1 MIQGNIKVIDAVSN
15 KAVPLP
21 VTPGT
26 SLLATNSFQFLNEL
40 NIDRLYMS
48 ACEMP
53 EVIVREHLLTLQLS
67 PQHLFETWEDGQ
79 LKQIH
84 KGVGSVTLA
93 PAGFRFRGR
102 WDRDVEILILTL
114 KPAAIRGASSR
125 RLIAKCA
132 AQLHDTNQTELVR
145 CTGRLDSQIW
155 HLGLALEAEFKEGNP
170 NCRYFW
176 ESLTNALALRVLKQ
190 YSAKEPKIQHYCG
203 GLSPHQLRRTIEY
216 INDNLATHLSL
227 NVLAAMLGMSP
238 YYFERLFKQSV
249 GCTPHQYILQRR
261 IERAKQLLR
270 TTQLS
275 IMEIAF
281 QVGCKNH
288 SHFSK
293 LFRKLTGIS
302 PRTYRNSL

>member
-15 KAVPLP
+15 KALPLP

-26 SLLATNSFQFLNEL
+26 SLLATTSFQFLNEL

-48 ACEMP
+48 AYEMP

-67 PQHLFETWEDGQ
+67 PQHLFETWEEGQ

-84 KGVGSVTLA
+84 KGVGSVTLP

-114 KPAAIRGASSR
+114 KPAV
-125 RLIAKCA
+125 IAKCA

-155 HLGLALEAEFKEGNP
+155 HLGLALEAELKEGNP
-170 NCRYFW
+170 NGRYFW

-190 YSAKEPKIQHYCG
+190 YSVFEPKIQHYCG
-203 GLSPHQLRRTIEY
+203 GLSPYQLRHTIEY
-216 INDNLATHLSL
+216 INDNLGTHLSL
-227 NVLAAMLGMSP
+227 NILAAMLGMSP
-238 YYFERLFKQSV
+238 YYFERLFKQSI
-249 GCTPHQYILQRR
+249 GCTPHQ
-261 IERAKQLLR
+261 
-270 TTQLS
+270 
-275 IMEIAF
+275 
-281 QVGCKNH
+281 
-288 SHFSK
+288 
-293 LFRKLTGIS
+293 
-302 PRTYRNSL
+302 

>member
-1 MIQGNIKVIDAVSN
+1 VVEGNIKVIDAVS
-15 KAVPLP
+15 KKVVPLP

-26 SLLATNSFQFLNEL
+26 SLLTTAPPQFLSEL

-53 EVIVREHLLTLQLS
+53 EVIVPAHLLTLQLS
-67 PQHLFETWEDGQ
+67 PQHLFETWEEGQ
-79 LKQIH
+79 LKQIY

-93 PAGFRFRGR
+93 PSGFRFRGR
-102 WDRDVEILILTL
+102 WNRDVEILVLTL
-114 KPAAIRGASSR
+114 KPAAI
-125 RLIAKCA
+125 AKCA
-132 AQLHDTNQTELVR
+132 IELHDANQTELVR
-145 CTGRLDSQIW
+145 CTGRLDLQIW
-155 HLGLALEAEFKEGNP
+155 HVGLALEAELKEGNP
-170 NCRYFW
+170 NGRYFW
-176 ESLTNALALRVLKQ
+176 ESLTNAIAVRVLKQ
-190 YSAKEPKIQHYCG
+190 YSAFEPKIQHYSC
-203 GLSPHQLRRTIEY
+203 GLSPHQLRHTIDY
-216 INDNLATHLSL
+216 INDNLSTHLSL

-249 GCTPHQYILQRR
+249 GQTPHQYILQCR

-270 TTQLS
+270 TTQLP

-302 PRTYRNSL
+302 PRTYRNQL

>member
-1 MIQGNIKVIDAVSN
+1 MVEGNIKVIDARSN
-15 KAVPLP
+15 KFVPLP

-26 SLLATNSFQFLNEL
+26 SLLAAAPLQFCNGL
-40 NIDRLYMS
+40 NIDRLCMP

-53 EVIVREHLLTLQLS
+53 EVIVPAHLLTLQLS
-67 PQHLFETWEDGQ
+67 LQHLFETWEEGQ

-102 WDRDVEILILTL
+102 WDREVEILVLML
-114 KPAAIRGASSR
+114 KPAAIAE
-125 RLIAKCA
+125 CA
-132 AQLHDTNQTELVR
+132 IELHDANQTELVC
-145 CTGRLDSQIW
+145 CTGKPDSQIW
-155 HLGLALEAEFKEGNP
+155 HLGLALEAELKEGNP
-170 NCRYFW
+170 NGQYFW
-176 ESLTNALALRVLKQ
+176 ESLTNAIAVRVLKQ
-190 YSAKEPKIQHYCG
+190 YSAFEPKVQHYSG
-203 GLSPHQLRRTIEY
+203 GLSSHQLRRTITY
-216 INDNLATHLSL
+216 INDNLSLDLSL

-249 GCTPHQYILQRR
+249 GQTPHQYILHCR

-270 TTQLS
+270 TTQQP
-275 IMEIAF
+275 IMEIVC

-293 LFRKLTGIS
+293 LFCKSTGVS
-302 PRTYRNSL
+302 PKTYRNQL